1 MADEMERE
9 HDETNEEESDSSSD
23 EGMEQDK
30 DPSADAEIHQL
41 ELQLET
47 NPYNY
52 QSHIQLINL
61 LSSSGDLERLRQ
73 ARENMS
79 KSFPLTEELWLS
91 WIEDELPLACIPDHR
106 ETIKSLFDRGVQ
118 DYQSVKL
125 WIQYCQFMMDNMET
139 DQGLESVRAT
149 FEKALTSAGLHVT
162 EGSSIWDGF
171 REFET
176 TILDSFEQMLTDENQ
191 EAMEEKIAAQRERVE
206 SIYRRQLA
214 VPLLGM
220 QMTMRDFEDWLEE
233 DEEVPVP
240 VKLAYQKAETKLEEI
255 LPYEDELN
263 SNKSNSLE
271 AYKNY
276 LKYEVQKGEPVRIVC
291 LYERALKDNCL
302 YSDLWMEYTTYLDSK
317 LKISSVVLPAH
328 ERAVRNCPWVA
339 SLWQNYML
347 ALERSNQPSSK
358 IKEIFDKALTC
369 GFSSGVEFLQLW
381 RCYCNHMRRRVK
393 EWTEE
398 SHEVKE
404 WRDSLKSAI
413 EYMQH
418 YFGNEGDSTNLLDR
432 CWARLEAYKL
442 SNLSEAQRLW
452 EIVISRH
459 GRELEYWVEYANLV
473 RTCKDVQSCRKVLHR
488 AVQSVSDNPEGAT
501 RALLSLEEEEGSLE
515 DWDSSYARCATRLK
529 IVNER
534 RTRAAEK
541 EMSQMKEGE
550 ELAEKKKA
558 SRAEKKATKKQEKK
572 AGKKDKAQIMKRK
585 AGMEGSQNQQID
597 KVRSSEPAAKKPCV
611 EGESVEDA
619 AQEQPP
625 SERQTEEEE
634 LPKHLDRSSDPRKV
648 FISNL
653 LFSITEDHLRD
664 KFSKLGEVLD
674 VRIVKNMAGRSKGYA
689 YVEFNNEST
698 VQAALAMDREKME
711 GRPMFISPCVDK
723 AKNPTTFK
731 FPTSLDKHTLFV
743 SNLPFDAKESEIEE
757 LFSKHGVVKQVRLVT
772 NRAGKP
778 KGYGY
783 VEYEQESSASTAVL
797 TLDKTEV
804 KGRTISVA
812 LSNPPTRRGPPRQ
825 EHPPPPPPGSR
836 GRAKTQLQLIPRSL
850 QKTSSTPHTSS
861 STSSP
866 DPQGRAPAS
875 KGESQEKSAGSKG
888 FSNEYFR
895 SLMQKK

>member
-1 MADEMERE
+1 
-9 HDETNEEESDSSSD
+9 
-23 EGMEQDK
+23 MEQDK

-41 ELQLET
+41 EVQLET

-106 ETIKSLFDRGVQ
+106 ETVKSLFDRGVQ

-139 DQGLESVRAT
+139 DQGLENVRAT

-162 EGSSIWDGF
+162 EVCTIGLSTF
-171 REFET
+171 R
-176 TILDSFEQMLTDENQ
+176 LTVCL
-191 EAMEEKIAAQRERVE
+191 AAQRERVE

-558 SRAEKKATKKQEKK
+558 SRTEKKATKKQEKK
-572 AGKKDKAQIMKRK
+572 AEKKDKAQTMKRK
-585 AGMEGSQNQQID
+585 VRESYSLSPARNNITLHSLCTVYSQAGMEGSQNQQID
-597 KVRSSEPAAKKPCV
+597 KVRSSEPAAKKPC
-611 EGESVEDA
+611 GES
-619 AQEQPP
+619 
-625 SERQTEEEE
+625 EEE
-634 LPKHLDRSSDPRKV
+634 SSDPRKV

-825 EHPPPPPPGSR
+825 EHPPPPPPGRCVCPVR

-850 QKTSSTPHTSS
+850 QKTSSTP
-861 STSSP
+861 
-866 DPQGRAPAS
+866 
-875 KGESQEKSAGSKG
+875 
-888 FSNEYFR
+888 
-895 SLMQKK
+895 